1 MIARPNNWNEI
12 KEPTE
17 RRTLDIVAGVAKVK
31 QAVVKNSDWG
41 AQLCILFDLSEG
53 EYAGYYQQ
61 DFDAQKPNPG
71 EEKRWKGVLRMW
83 LPKEDG
89 SEQDEWSKR
98 SLKGMATAF
107 EKSNPGYT
115 WNWDERTLAG
125 KYIGIIYRNE
135 EWEYNGKTGWSKR
148 PFRCTSIDK
157 VREGA
162 VKAPKD
168 KPLKN
173 KSTAPSYSGD
183 YGTGYGDTYSTQGY
197 GNFADEED
205 CLPFN

>member
-1 MIARPNNWNEI
+1 M
-12 KEPTE
+12 
-17 RRTLDIVAGVAKVK
+17 
-31 QAVVKNSDWG
+31 
-41 AQLCILFDLSEG
+41 
-53 EYAGYYQQ
+53 
-61 DFDAQKPNPG
+61 QKPNPG

-115 WNWDERTLAG
+115 WNWDERSLAG

-173 KSTAPSYSGD
+173 KTTAPPFPTPAELTLSSAVA
-183 YGTGYGDTYSTQGY
+183 
-197 GNFADEED
+197 FADESVAWRQFIASSFSKNHLSFEKISF
-205 CLPFN
+205 LLLKLK